1 MSIFSLGLFILIC
14 ILFIKYKPVYKV
26 ALNNEDV
33 GYVGDK
39 QEFEEKIKNKIENKD
54 EENLISAT
62 IKEKPRYEL
71 KLVDKSIN
79 TNEQEILAKID
90 EQAERTYV
98 YYAIT
103 LDGENKTC
111 VKSIEEAE
119 NVIAQ
124 IKEEYNADLELD
136 IGVNEIY
143 TNSNDE
149 QTIKL
154 ASLDLA
160 KQNLQEN
167 VDDKIEE
174 IELEKKKKAS
184 TVNDIYLEVTP
195 VSGVITSRY
204 GARESIRDHA
214 HGGLDI
220 GAPAGTPIKATAG
233 GTVTYAQYN
242 SGGYG
247 NLVVIDHGNGVK
259 TYYGH
264 CSKLYVSKGEK
275 VIAGE
280 VIGAVGST
288 GFSTGNHLHF
298 EIRINDTRVNPQ
310 KYLYK

>member
-1 MSIFSLGLFILIC
+1 MSIFSLGLFILI
-14 ILFIKYKPVYKV
+14 FIKYKPVYKV

-39 QEFEEKIKNKIENKD
+39 QEFEEKIKNEIENKD

-90 EQAERTYV
+90 EQAEITYV

-247 NLVVIDHGNGVK
+247 NLVVIDHGNGVQ

>member
-39 QEFEEKIKNKIENKD
+39 QEFEEKIKNEIENKD

-90 EQAERTYV
+90 EQAEITYV

-264 CSKLYVSKGEK
+264 CSKLYVSKGER

>member
-39 QEFEEKIKNKIENKD
+39 QEFEEKIKNEIENKD

-204 GARESIRDHA
+204 GARESIRDHP

-280 VIGAVGST
+280 VIGAVGTT

>member
-39 QEFEEKIKNKIENKD
+39 QEFEEKIKNEIENKD

-247 NLVVIDHGNGVK
+247 NLVVIDHGNGVE

>member
-39 QEFEEKIKNKIENKD
+39 QEFEEKIKNEIENKD

-90 EQAERTYV
+90 EQAEITYV